1 MENFDLKKYLIE
13 NQLTTNSKLL
23 SEQELDEVDVRKLGR
38 NLAAGA
44 AMALGTLGAQGQE
57 APKPTDSIKPLT
69 QRELN
74 IQKREEAK
82 KKREIHMSQVNAERK
97 ARIDN
102 WIAAN
107 PGSDE
112 KDYWD
117 WQAGR
122 QKGPDAQPDGLE
134 VGKACK
140 RGKDKGSCVTGQTY
154 KGDSLKDND

>member
-1 MENFDLKKYLIE
+1 MENFDLRNFLIE
-13 NQLTTNSKLL
+13 NKLTVNSKLL
-23 SEQELDEVDVRKLGR
+23 SEQEVDEVNWKG
-38 NLAAGA
+38 LAVGA

-82 KKREIHMSQVNAERK
+82 KKREIHMSQVNAKLK

-102 WIAAN
+102 WIVAN

-117 WQAGR
+117 WQADR

-140 RGKDKGSCVTGQTY
+140 RGDRKGSCSTGATMG
-154 KGDSLKDND
+154 GDSLKDIN

>member
-1 MENFDLKKYLIE
+1 MDNFDLRKFLIE
-13 NQLTTNSKLL
+13 NKLTSNSKQI
-23 SEQELDEVDVRKLGR
+23 EEVNWKG
-38 NLAAGA
+38 LAAGA

-57 APKPTDSIKPLT
+57 APITQNPTST
-69 QRELN
+69 TMSQRDVN

-82 KKREIHMSQVNAERK
+82 KKKEIHMAQVNAKVK

-122 QKGPDAQPDGLE
+122 QKGPDAGLAGLE
-134 VGKACK
+134 VGKANK
-140 RGKDKGSCVTGQTY
+140 RGETKGSCSTGQTM
-154 KGDSLKDND
+154 GGGSLKDTK

>member
-1 MENFDLKKYLIE
+1 MENFDLRNFLIE
-13 NQLTTNSKLL
+13 NKLTTNSKLL
-23 SEQELDEVDVRKLGR
+23 SEQEIDEIDVRKLGR
-38 NLAAGA
+38 NFAAGA
-44 AMALGTLGAQGQE
+44 AMLAGTLGAQGQE

-82 KKREIHMSQVNAERK
+82 KKREIHMSQVNAKLK

-107 PGSDE
+107 PGSNE
-112 KDYWD
+112 KDYWN
-117 WQAGR
+117 WQKDR

-140 RGKDKGSCVTGQTY
+140 RGKDKGSCVSGQTY
-154 KGDSLKDND
+154 RGDSLKDND